1 MRCKSSGSRPRA
13 PLPARPRGMHH
24 HLSVSNPSTAAP
36 SLPSSKRIAPAPA
49 TLWPQEDPRRT
60 SPFMQYA
67 LVAAAEALQDA
78 GWSPRTPEQQ
88 QYTGVAIGNGMSSTA
103 EVAEA
108 GRLLVEGK
116 LRKLSPFFVPRI
128 LANMAAGAISI
139 R

>member
-1 MRCKSSGSRPRA
+1 
-13 PLPARPRGMHH
+13 
-24 HLSVSNPSTAAP
+24 
-36 SLPSSKRIAPAPA
+36 
-49 TLWPQEDPRRT
+49 
-60 SPFMQYA
+60 MQYA
-67 LVAAAEALQDA
+67 LVATAEALQDA
-78 GWSPRTPEQQ
+78 GWSPRTAEQR

-108 GRLLVEGK
+108 GRMLAEGK